1 MKEIKFI
8 ENIRARASASGKDII
23 AGIGDDS
30 AVLKHDSK
38 RHLLWA
44 TDMLSED
51 VHFSLKD
58 ASFSKIGRKAVAVN
72 ISDIAAMGGVPKY
85 ITVSIGVPPY
95 VTVKN
100 LNNIYDGIF
109 KICKVYGICLVGG
122 DTNRSGKLIIDVS
135 ILGFVEKKRLV
146 LRSKAKEGD
155 IILVT
160 GPIPDGRKTHFDFIP
175 RLKEA
180 RFLSGKYKISSM
192 IDISDGIAPDVGR
205 ICNESGVGCVISE
218 EAVPLAKSLTIKD
231 AFYYGE
237 NFELL
242 FTMPPKE
249 ARRLFVDLSAKRVFK
264 KVFFVIGEITNKNK
278 GMYSRGKEGVL
289 KKLKMEGY
297 RHILG

>member
-1 MKEIKFI
+1 MKEIKFV
-8 ENIRARASASGKDII
+8 ENIRVRAECAGKGVI

-30 AVLKHDSK
+30 AVLKYDSR

-44 TDMLSED
+44 TDMLVED

-58 ASFSKIGRKAVAVN
+58 TSFNKIGRKAVAVN

-85 ITVSIGVPPY
+85 ITVSIAVPSY

-109 KICKVYGICLVGG
+109 EICKKYGISLVGG
-122 DTNRSGKLIIDVS
+122 DTNKSDKLVIDVS
-135 ILGFVEKKRLV
+135 IVGFVEKKRLV
-146 LRSKAKEGD
+146 LRAGAKEGD
-155 IILVT
+155 IVLVT
-160 GPIPDGRKTHFDFIP
+160 GPISDGRKTHFDFIP

-192 IDISDGIAPDVGR
+192 IDVSDGIALDVGR
-205 ICNESGVGCVISE
+205 ICNASGVGCVISE
-218 EAVPLAKSLTIKD
+218 EAVPLSKSLTIKD

-237 NFELL
+237 SFELL
-242 FTMPPKE
+242 FTMSPKE
-249 ARRLFVDLSAKRVFK
+249 ARRLFVDLSAKRAFK
-264 KVFFVIGEITNKNK
+264 KVFFVIGEVMNRNK

-297 RHILG
+297 RHI

>member
-8 ENIRARASASGKDII
+8 ENIRARAAAEKDVI
-23 AGIGDDS
+23 AGIGDDA

-38 RHLLWA
+38 QHLLWA
-44 TDMLSED
+44 ADMLVED

-58 ASFSKIGRKAVAVN
+58 ASFNKIGRKAVAVN

-95 VTVKN
+95 VKIRN

-109 KICKVYGICLVGG
+109 KICKAYGICLVGG
-122 DTNRSGKLIIDVS
+122 DTNRSGKLVIDVS
-135 ILGFVEKKRLV
+135 IIGSVEKKRLV
-146 LRSKAKEGD
+146 LRSAAKEGD

-160 GPIPDGRKTHFDFIP
+160 GPIPDGRKTHFDFTP

-180 RFLSGKYKISSM
+180 RFLTGKYKISSM
-192 IDISDGIAPDVGR
+192 IDISDGIAPDIGR
-205 ICNESGVGCVISE
+205 ICCQSGVGCVISE
-218 EAVPLAKSLTIKD
+218 EAVPLSEGLSIKD

-242 FTMPPKE
+242 FTMSPKE
-249 ARRLFVDLSAKRVFK
+249 ARRLFLDLSKKNSFK

-297 RHILG
+297 RHI